1 MQEYELKQ
9 PSILGEKHS
18 TYGYTFW
25 SETGGDYPVMF
36 NSQEGNIM
44 PGTRVQAETAEL
56 KTSKNGKQYLRL
68 KKVKFEDSPHP
79 PVAFEDKPKATFVKA
94 TEQQNNKDQQITK
107 NMVWKNLLQV
117 YDVASMTPDSAQ
129 WAEFWSNVELHT
141 EMLTNGN
148 YDNLMS
154 GSLSA
159 SSRATNDSDAVPTPS
174 SSAAPSLG
182 DTYRNRDKAVSYD
195 DPPMEEG

>member
-9 PSILGEKHS
+9 PSILGEKHP

-56 KTSKNGKQYLRL
+56 KTSKNGKEYLRL
-68 KKVKFEDSPHP
+68 KKVKFEDSPHL

-117 YDVASMTPDSAQ
+117 YDVASMTPDSTQ
-129 WAEFWSNVELHT
+129 WAEFWANVELHT

-148 YDNLMS
+148 YDKLIG
-154 GSLSA
+154 GSE
-159 SSRATNDSDAVPTPS
+159 TAVPTPS
-174 SSAAPSLG
+174 VVPLQVPRGEATPPSLG
-182 DTYRNRDKAVSYD
+182 EAYRNRDKAVSYD
-195 DPPMEEG
+195 DPPEQE